1 MLSSTRILLG
11 LLFLFFLLK
20 GRLGEGLLV
29 FILGVFS
36 DKLDGFLA
44 RRFRVE
50 SEAGKVVDPV
60 SDRIFVALAFLAL
73 YFAPLKIDVSWW
85 AVLLTVGQDIALAP
99 VGAYATLIRHR
110 VKVSILGKLV
120 TFYQYLFVMLVL
132 FLNLLDVSLNLLPFE
147 LLLITLNLLSAGHH
161 VYLWLLKGKNG
172 AS

>member
-1 MLSSTRILLG
+1 
-11 LLFLFFLLK
+11 
-20 GRLGEGLLV
+20 
-29 FILGVFS
+29 
-36 DKLDGFLA
+36 
-44 RRFRVE
+44 
-50 SEAGKVVDPV
+50 
-60 SDRIFVALAFLAL
+60 
-73 YFAPLKIDVSWW
+73 VSWW